1 MSKKMFGDMMKQA
14 MQMQDRLK
22 KVQEDAGAKTV
33 EASAGGGVVTVVANG
48 KQEVISIKIDP
59 SVINSN
65 DADMLQDLILAAVNE
80 ALRKS
85 KDMMSEE
92 MKQLTMGINIPGLF

>member
-14 MQMQDRLK
+14 MQMQERLK
-22 KVQEDAGAKTV
+22 KVQEEVGAKTV

-48 KQEVISIKIDP
+48 KQEVVSIKIDP

-65 DADMLQDLILAAVNE
+65 DAEMLQDLILAAVNE

>member
-14 MQMQDRLK
+14 MQMQERLK
-22 KVQEDAGAKTV
+22 KVQEEVGAKTV

-48 KQEVISIKIDP
+48 KQEVVSIKIDP

>member
-14 MQMQDRLK
+14 MQMQERLK
-22 KVQEDAGAKTV
+22 KIQEEVGAKTV

-48 KQEVISIKIDP
+48 KQEIISIKIDP

-85 KDMMSEE
+85 KEMMSEE

>member
-1 MSKKMFGDMMKQA
+1 MSKKMLGDMMKQA
-14 MQMQDRLK
+14 MQMQERLK
-22 KVQEDAGAKTV
+22 KVQEEVGAKTV
-33 EASAGGGVVTVVANG
+33 EASAGGGVVTVIANG
-48 KQEVISIKIDP
+48 KQEVVSIKIDP

>member
-14 MQMQDRLK
+14 MQMQERLK
-22 KVQEDAGAKTV
+22 KIQEEVGAKTV

-85 KDMMSEE
+85 KDMMAEE

>member
-1 MSKKMFGDMMKQA
+1 MSKKMLGDMMKQA
-14 MQMQDRLK
+14 MQMQERLK
-22 KVQEDAGAKTV
+22 KVQEEVGAKTV
-33 EASAGGGVVTVVANG
+33 EASAGGGVVTVIANG
-48 KQEVISIKIDP
+48 KQEVVSIKIDP

-65 DADMLQDLILAAVNE
+65 DAEMLQDLILAAVNE

>member
-14 MQMQDRLK
+14 MQMQERMK
-22 KVQEDAGAKTV
+22 KIQEEVGAKTV
-33 EASAGGGVVTVVANG
+33 EASAGGGVVTVAANG
-48 KQEVISIKIDP
+48 KQEIISIKIDP
-59 SVINSN
+59 SVINLN